1 LKKKILILSNY
12 YLPGNKAGGIIRAAE
27 NLVGLIADVAEVI
40 VFTSSKDFD
49 NKDNYN
55 SIDFNTPVV
64 NGNYRVVYFDCYGF
78 KLSKSI
84 FDYIKYSKPDFI
96 FINGF
101 FSFHFSIIPMIFKSL
116 GLLKTELIV
125 SPRGMLK
132 SSALNFKWK
141 KKKLILSLFKFLNL
155 SKKVIFHATD
165 IQESN
170 DLKKIFKNAKV
181 IVVSDIPAKSTAN
194 ELKLVKEVGKL
205 NLLFL
210 GRIHPVKNLLY
221 ILNLLKKINELCLI
235 NLSIVGNI
243 EDMIY
248 WEVCKEEIKKM
259 PDNIKIEFIGEVS
272 HMEVSKIISHN
283 HLVINPSLGENFS
296 YTIIESLQGGRP
308 ILISDQTPWK
318 DLKDYGAGWDFPLV
332 HVDSFVSSIE
342 TAAQWSQNDFSQASE
357 KAINYFLAK
366 IDIESIKGKYFE
378 LFKLNS

>member
-1 LKKKILILSNY
+1 MKKKILILSNY